1 MPTAAASGPI
11 VQSKP
16 GAWPGQLLFMAVF
29 LFFWITLDPFLD
41 LTGAGIL
48 DPSAGNSSLLNQ
60 IAAVLLFCCMLAYGL
75 KHPLRGTILQPR
87 ALMLILFGWFLLVS
101 LISGHPMLG
110 IKGTVLAIMVAIN
123 ASIYLLLPQSERHFG
138 QMLGWGTLMML
149 GVAYG
154 GLILSPQL
162 SIHQASELREPMN
175 AGLWRGHFPH
185 KNSAAAAMVIAA
197 FFGLFVMRA
206 WSWLAGALIVALC
219 FLFLINTGGKS
230 SMAMLPAIIGVAWIF
245 EKFRF
250 LRAPIVLG
258 GCGLLNLFSVGSAVF
273 RPLGDVVASLG
284 IDATFTNRSDIWRFA
299 FSALAERPV
308 TGYGFRGF
316 WQTSDLVYSGGTVE
330 TWAVTAANGHNSYLD
345 IALMTGIPGLVLTLI
360 WLLLQP
366 LRSIARL
373 PPERERSP
381 LTRLYIRVWLYAVF
395 SGGLESFFF
404 EGGNLVWFTL
414 LFSLNGLH
422 LQSAAALTARTP
434 HPARKAEAH
443 A

>member
-1 MPTAAASGPI
+1 
-11 VQSKP
+11 
-16 GAWPGQLLFMAVF
+16 MAVF

-41 LTGAGIL
+41 LTGAAIL

-60 IAAVLLFCCMLAYGL
+60 LAAVLLFFCMLAYGL

-87 ALMLILFGWFLLVS
+87 ALLLTLFAWFLLVS
-101 LISGHPMLG
+101 LISAHPMLG
-110 IKGTVLAIMVAIN
+110 IKGIVLALMVAIN

-138 QMLGWGTLMML
+138 QMLGWGTLAML
-149 GVAYG
+149 AVSYG
-154 GLILSPQL
+154 GLILRPEL

-206 WSWLAGALIVALC
+206 WSRLTGVLIVALC

-245 EKFRF
+245 ERFRF
-250 LRAPIVLG
+250 LRAPIALG
-258 GCGLLNLFSVGSAVF
+258 GVGLFNLFSVGSAVF

-299 FSALAERPV
+299 FSALAERPF

-316 WQTSDLVYSGGTVE
+316 WQTSELVYSGGAVE
-330 TWAVTAANGHNSYLD
+330 TWAVAAANGHNSYLD

-360 WLLLQP
+360 WLLLLP
-366 LRSIARL
+366 LRNISQL
-373 PPERERSP
+373 PPEKERSP
-381 LTRLYIRVWLYAVF
+381 LTRLYIRVWLYAIF
-395 SGGLESFFF
+395 SGGLESLFF

-414 LFSLNGLH
+414 LYSLHGLQ
-422 LQSAAALTARTP
+422 LQRD
-434 HPARKAEAH
+434 RKSTRLNSSH
-443 A
+443 QI

>member
-1 MPTAAASGPI
+1 MLTDADSGLI
-11 VQSKP
+11 VKRQP
-16 GAWPGQLLFMAVF
+16 GAWLAKLLFMAVF
-29 LFFWITLDPFLD
+29 LFFWITLDPFRD
-41 LTGAGIL
+41 LTGAAVL
-48 DPSAGNSSLLNQ
+48 DPSAGNSSLFNQ
-60 IAAVLLFCCMLAYGL
+60 IAAVLLFCCMLVYGL

-87 ALMLILFGWFLLVS
+87 ALMLALFSWFLLVS

-110 IKGTVLAIMVAIN
+110 FKGIVLAIMVAIN

-138 QMLGWGTLMML
+138 QMLGWGTLLML
-149 GVAYG
+149 GVCYG
-154 GLILSPQL
+154 GLIVSPEL

-206 WSWLAGALIVALC
+206 WSQLTGALIVVLC

-230 SMAMLPAIIGVAWIF
+230 STAMLPAIIGVAWIF

-258 GCGLLNLFSVGSAVF
+258 GVGLFNLFSVGSAVF
-273 RPLGDVVASLG
+273 RPLGDFVTSLG

-299 FSALAERPV
+299 FSALAERPF

-316 WQTSDLVYSGGTVE
+316 WQTSELVYSGGTVE
-330 TWAVTAANGHNSYLD
+330 TWAVAAANGHNSYLD
-345 IALMTGIPGLVLTLI
+345 IALMTGIPGLVMTVI
-360 WLLLQP
+360 WLLVLP
-366 LRSIARL
+366 LRTIAQL
-373 PPERERSP
+373 PPEKERSP
-381 LTRLYIRVWLYAVF
+381 LTRLYIRVWLYAIF
-395 SGGLESFFF
+395 SGGLESLFF
-404 EGGNLVWFTL
+404 EGGNLAWFTL
-414 LFSLNGLH
+414 LFSLNGLQ
-422 LQSAAALTARTP
+422 LQGSAKLTAHIPRPT
-434 HPARKAEAH
+434 RKAEAH